1 MKDDADPL
9 DGWTYDEYIKCV
21 PAAKNDVCGAFFFYL
36 RNMLLA
42 FCKRVRSCKMAFQLL
57 AVDAVTLPDYLKDV
71 KFDRI
76 EVSNICDR
84 GYVGPAVTLATF
96 SSMLKAKSENP
107 KATLLMLFLNAVREE
122 ESESR
127 DSLDPTAMAHRG
139 RQIKRYLDI
148 KQPIIDAAM
157 GKGGMSAMQYMTSP
171 DFTLVTDS
179 LNLCGDFDAYFK
191 RFLKSADPHKG
202 TSMYDLA
209 RQHGMRIKSKHTI
222 IEPWPYRLTEKT
234 TKEEFKVLL
243 SESTCGHERYMEFER
258 A

>member
-1 MKDDADPL
+1 MSNSIASR
-9 DGWTYDEYIKCV
+9 Y
-21 PAAKNDVCGAFFFYL
+21 VCRHSDCSKAS
-36 RNMLLA
+36 NN
-42 FCKRVRSCKMAFQLL
+42 
-57 AVDAVTLPDYLKDV
+57 P
-71 KFDRI
+71 

-96 SSMLKAKSENP
+96 SSMLKAKPENP
-107 KATLLMLFLNAVREE
+107 KATLLMLFLNVVREE
-122 ESESR
+122 ESESSP
-127 DSLDPTAMAHRG
+127 DLTAMAHRG

-171 DFTLVTDS
+171 DFILVTDS

-209 RQHGMRIKSKHTI
+209 HQHGMRIKSKHTI

-243 SESTCGHERYMEFER
+243 SESTCGHERYMEFEK